1 MMKSKTI
8 IIYIFFILTL
18 SQFSNAQNYNFFNYD
33 IVDGLPQSQAYAIC
47 QDSFGYLWVG
57 TLGGGVARFDGKK
70 FETDVI
76 PLELNS
82 DYIYSL
88 YTLPDNKLIIGT
100 DKGLNLYKNGKII
113 DVSFDDK
120 KYHRVNSIIF
130 WKNKIILGADDGL
143 FELYSDFSKAKA
155 IFRENQAFNGRIN
168 ELQILNNTLWIASK
182 RGLWFYDNSTYEFR
196 QINGLPFPEVQAIA
210 SNDKNELWIGIL
222 GYGVLQYDLS
232 TLKIKDKFTSS
243 SVFKPFSILI
253 DNENKVWIG
262 TMENGITIIDPATKN
277 LHLIN
282 ENNGLSSRNIRK
294 LFSDSWHNIWIGTSG
309 GGLVKKSSLPFKY
322 YNPYEYGVRG
332 KRVYSI
338 AKTEE
343 NDLLVSIN
351 SGILSAFN
359 DLRFDIKKI
368 DSLNINTKI
377 KSIVSQGTNIWLG
390 TEGQGI
396 ICFDSIFR
404 KPFSSKT
411 KVRPGYWVN
420 HLIKDKQNKIWAAIR
435 GEGIYCLKEESDSIF
450 IVNRFSTKN
459 GLTDDNINSLA
470 TDKMGNIW
478 FVSKNGTAGY
488 IDVNSKITLYGIKN
502 GLPENSIKTI
512 CFDSLNSVFIGIP
525 GTGIFNSK
533 IQYGNLDVKFS
544 KLKSD
549 NSKYS
554 NNLYSMICDRN
565 NDLWVGSQNG
575 VYKLKIKDNDL
586 TEIQHFTKNDGFY
599 GIENCHNAVAID
611 NQQRIWFGTMNGL
624 MCYNPYENTTNKT
637 PPRLHFVNISVSGQ
651 AINFSKIEKA
661 IDLPYNKS
669 SLIFEF
675 KAIHLRF
682 PEKIKYRFRLK
693 GADEKWSEWSQDEK
707 VNLAS
712 LSPGKYVFIVQ
723 AKLEGTDIISEKKFS
738 FSIIAPFWK
747 KNWFYF
753 ILGLTSLLMLF
764 SISRYREKRIKR
776 KNEKIKKELEIQ
788 NKMLMLEQ
796 KALQLQM
803 NPHFI
808 FNTLNSIQSL
818 VVESK
823 MDEARMQIQNFA
835 GLMRRILNNSKKK
848 TVSIKEE
855 IDAVKKYLE
864 VEKFCQN
871 NEFEFNIKLKSEIDT
886 EEIEIPSM
894 LIQPFVENAVIHGI
908 AHLQQ
913 PGKIEIS
920 IDILKD
926 YIEINISDNGVGR
939 IKAKELKANKATDHV
954 SSGIEVTQQRL
965 KSLAKGYNFNP
976 IEIIDLIDNENK
988 PVGTEVILRIPITYN
1003 F

>member
-1 MMKSKTI
+1 MKKLKSI
-8 IIYIFFILTL
+8 IISVFFILIL
-18 SQFSNAQNYNFFNYD
+18 SKFSNAQNYNFFNYN

-57 TLGGGVARFDGKK
+57 TLGGGVAHFDGKK
-70 FETDVI
+70 FETDLL
-76 PLELNS
+76 PSDLNS

-88 YTLPDNKLIIGT
+88 YTLPENELLIGT
-100 DKGLNLYKNGKII
+100 DKGLNLYKKGKII
-113 DVSFDDK
+113 NVSFNDQ
-120 KYHRVNSIIF
+120 KYHKINSIAV
-130 WKNKIILGADDGL
+130 WKKKIILGADDGL
-143 FELYSDFSKAKA
+143 FELYSDLTKAKP
-155 IFRENQAFNGRIN
+155 IFRENTAFNNRIN
-168 ELQILNNTLWIASK
+168 ELRIVDNTLWIASK
-182 RGLWFYDNSTYEFR
+182 NGLWFYDNFTNKFKL
-196 QINGLPFPEVQAIA
+196 INGLPFPEVQAIA
-210 SNDKNELWIGIL
+210 SNNKNEIWIGIL
-222 GYGVLQYDLS
+222 GYGVIQFDL
-232 TLKIKDKFTSS
+232 LKMKIKDKFTSQ
-243 SVFKPFSILI
+243 SVYKPFTILI
-253 DNENKVWIG
+253 DSEEKVWIG
-262 TMENGITIIDPATKN
+262 TMENGITIIDPITKN
-277 LHLIN
+277 LHLLN
-282 ENNGLSSRNIRK
+282 ENNGLSSKNIRK
-294 LFSDSWHNIWIGTSG
+294 IFSDSWHNIWIGTSG
-309 GGLVKKSSLPFKY
+309 GGLIKKSSLPFKY

-338 AKTEE
+338 ANTEV

-351 SGILSAFN
+351 SGILTDFN
-359 DLRFDIKKI
+359 DLRFDLIKI

-435 GEGIYCLKEESDSIF
+435 GEGIYCLKEQSDSIY
-450 IVNRFSTKN
+450 IINRFSTKN

-470 TDKMGNIW
+470 TDKNGNIW
-478 FVSKNGTAGY
+478 FVSKNGTTGY
-488 IDVNSKITLYGIKN
+488 VDVNLKITLFGIKN
-502 GLPENSIKTI
+502 GIPPNPIKTI
-512 CFDSLNSVFIGIP
+512 CFDSLNNLYIGIP
-525 GTGIFNSK
+525 GAGIYTTK
-533 IQYGNLDVKFS
+533 IQYGNFDLKFS

-549 NSKYS
+549 NSKFS
-554 NNLYSMICDRN
+554 NSLYSMICD
-565 NDLWVGSQNG
+565 NDNRLWVGSQNG
-575 VYKLKIKDNDL
+575 VYKLNIKEDEIL
-586 TEIQHFTKNDGFY
+586 EIQHFTKNDGFY
-599 GIENCHNAVAID
+599 GIENCHNAVVID
-611 NQQRIWFGTMNGL
+611 QLQRIWFGTMNGL
-624 MCYNPYENTTNKT
+624 MCYNPNENTTNEN
-637 PPRLHFVNISVSGQ
+637 PPKLHFVNISISGKPL
-651 AINFSKIEKA
+651 NFLTVKT
-661 IDLPYNKS
+661 IDLPYNKN

-682 PEKIKYRFRLK
+682 PEKIVYRFILK

-712 LSPGKYVFIVQ
+712 LSPGKYEFIVQ
-723 AKLEGTDIISEKKFS
+723 SKLEGNQIISEKRFS

-753 ILGLTSLLMLF
+753 LICIISLLILF

-818 VVESK
+818 IVESK
-823 MDEARMQIQNFA
+823 MEEARMQIQNFA

-848 TVSIKEE
+848 TVSINEE

-871 NEFEFNIKLKSEIDT
+871 NVFEFKIDLKSQIDT

-908 AHLQQ
+908 AHLQK
-913 PGKIEIS
+913 PGRILIS

-926 YIEINISDNGVGR
+926 YIEIKISDNGVGR
-939 IKAKELKANKATDHV
+939 AKAKELKANKSTDHV
-954 SSGIEVTQQRL
+954 SSGIEVTMQRL
-965 KSLAKGYNFNP
+965 KSLSKGYNFNP

-988 PVGTEVILRIPITYN
+988 PGGTEVILRIPITYN